1 MCFAN
6 INYPILLCKTCS
18 DKRKSQKI
26 KLKYYIQKFDKSSW
40 NGMNQPWF
48 FLILYKHKKCVR
60 GHTSTRV

>member
-48 FLILYKHKKCVR
+48 FLIL
-60 GHTSTRV
+60 